1 MKRRPKK
8 LPSDET
14 SYRVS
19 ELLIELSNVA
29 RDGILGADAVVTA
42 GPDSVS
48 IKSPDT
54 LTILILIGHWHRLF
68 GTPTHSEITE
78 LIGKIPGRLQADARR
93 LSSEIWGVDVDDA

>member
-1 MKRRPKK
+1 MKPSSEK
-8 LPSDET
+8 LSADET
-14 SYRVS
+14 RYRVS
-19 ELLIELSNVA
+19 ELLIDLSNIA

-54 LTILILIGHWHRLF
+54 LAILTLIGHWHRLF
-68 GTPTHSEITE
+68 GTPTHAEITE